1 MSDAAAEGDRLRD
14 EELER
19 MPGFDGNSR
28 LHIRARLEELRR
40 RLDEVGH
47 RALHGE
53 LSCGIGIRRIPV
65 AACERTERSD
75 RAGENAR
82 ADHS

>member
-53 LSCGIGIRRIPV
+53 LSCGIGIRRIRV
-65 AACERTERSD
+65 AARERTECGD